1 MELISALFSP
11 RPESMKPINLIERNW
26 RRKAGRNEMEQ
37 QQQPQQAKANQSFL
51 FFCEEKKVDCWLW
64 LVWLCCGLMAGAA
77 APRRNSIDFINW
89 RGAQLSSFQPEPA
102 LIQSNKII
110 LFVDWVALA
119 GMKDWVGLFDWIP
132 GCSSLRVCLLFAEHW
147 RCSAHNRASNKPSEE
162 NSPSSHQTP
171 MEQQLHQSSIIDDWR
186 AGLFPWGPAAPRRE
200 IKINLFFPLGREEKL
215 IVWFHFSR
223 GHSSNI
229 FII

>member
-1 MELISALFSP
+1 MKFIIKVRVEWAQQRKINEIYFYLTKRRKLRPLAANQPIHQLISFFLTALQRADKRKRELVELTAAGQPPWPSVQSTQPAPLHFIFNETAAL
-11 RPESMKPINLIERNW
+11 RRDWLISL
-26 RRKAGRNEMEQ
+26 
-37 QQQPQQAKANQSFL
+37 PFL
-51 FFCEEKKVDCWLW
+51 YLRC
-64 LVWLCCGLMAGAA
+64 
-77 APRRNSIDFINW
+77 
-89 RGAQLSSFQPEPA
+89 
-102 LIQSNKII
+102 
-110 LFVDWVALA
+110 
-119 GMKDWVGLFDWIP
+119 LFDWIVWFVVWFA
-132 GCSSLRVCLLFAEHW
+132 SLGGAIAGRPAT
-147 RCSAHNRASNKPSEE
+147 NPP
-162 NSPSSHQTP
+162 NSTNTNQTQLHQTP